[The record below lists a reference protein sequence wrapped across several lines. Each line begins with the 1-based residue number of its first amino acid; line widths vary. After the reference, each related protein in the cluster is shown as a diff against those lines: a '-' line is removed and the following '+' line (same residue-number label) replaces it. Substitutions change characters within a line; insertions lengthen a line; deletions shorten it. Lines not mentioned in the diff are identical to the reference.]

1 MLVLT
6 RKSGEKIRIGKDII
20 ISVVE
25 NSIGQ
30 VKIGITAPKQIT
42 VFREEIYN
50 EIQQENKASLV
61 SNSFSNQLL
70 KRLKGKF
77 ED

>member
-42 VFREEIYN
+42 VHREEVYN
-50 EIQQENKASLV
+50 QIQKENQAALV
-61 SNSFSNQLL
+61 TGGFSTQLF
-70 KRLKGKF
+70 KQFSDRFK
-77 ED
+77 E